1 MICTTEKK
9 TESLMKIKEVAE
21 RLNVS
26 RTTVY
31 EIIHSKGFPLKKLG
45 PKKYRVYRDKLERWI
60 ENNGRTV

>member
-9 TESLMKIKEVAE
+9 TEPLMKIKEVAE

-26 RTTVY
+26 RTIVY
-31 EIIHSKGFPLKKLG
+31 EIIHSEGFPLVKLG

-60 ENNGRTV
+60 ANSGRSV